1 MKNRVNNP
9 EVKKL
14 KENINGETRYYRRLT
29 KKPSAESVLRWA
41 IILFIIILRAS

>member
-14 KENINGETRYYRRLT
+14 KENINGETRYYL
-29 KKPSAESVLRWA
+29 PLEADLAWA
-41 IILFIIILRAS
+41 SKFG